1 MTITTIENAL
11 TKEQCD
17 YIISLGEN
25 NWVKGKVDN
34 TGKNYQDDDT
44 DKKRTIFARKCDIF
58 WIHDKDIKDK
68 LNSLYKIANKTAQ
81 WNFDI
86 NGMEELQLTRY
97 HEGDYYNWHTDGNG
111 VIPLL
116 PTQPDIVRKVSVSV
130 ILNDD
135 YTGGELDFMHT
146 DTITSNKTGTVI
158 MFPSYFMHKVKPVK
172 TGTRYSLV
180 AWITGPK
187 FI

>member
-1 MTITTIENAL
+1 M
-11 TKEQCD
+11 
-17 YIISLGEN
+17 GEP
-25 NWVKGKVDN
+25 
-34 TGKNYQDDDT
+34 
-44 DKKRTIFARKCDIF
+44 
-58 WIHDKDIKDK
+58 
-68 LNSLYKIANKTAQ
+68 IANKTAQ

>member
-1 MTITTIENAL
+1 MTITTIEKAF

-17 YIISLGEN
+17 YLISLGKN
-25 NWVKGKVDN
+25 NWIEGTETAIYKTPVAI
-34 TGKNYQDDDT
+34 
-44 DKKRTIFARKCDIF
+44 DKRRTIFDRKCDIF
-58 WIHDKDIKDK
+58 WIHDKDIKNT
-68 LNSLYKIANKTAQ
+68 LNSLYKIANETAQ

-97 HEGDYYNWHTDGNG
+97 HEGEYYGWHVDGNG
-111 VIPLL
+111 VTPIPN
-116 PTQPDIVRKVSVSV
+116 QQNIVRKISVSV

-135 YTGGELDFMHT
+135 YTGGELDFKDADPYYT
-146 DTITSNKTGTVI
+146 TGSVI
-158 MFPSYFMHKVKPVK
+158 MFPSYYLHRVKPVK
-172 TGTRYSLV
+172 TCTRYSLV